1 MWICTKILPK
11 SIMMK
16 IHKCKSLNWC
26 DTLVLVWYQKTGLDR
41 DLAEMFLPTLTPT
54 QRKKKP
60 NAAIKN
66 KTNFPMDRSLGK
78 DISGFVQI

>member
-11 SIMMK
+11 SIVMK

-26 DTLVLVWYQKTGLDR
+26 DTLVWVWYQKMGLDR

-54 QRKKKP
+54 QRKKPQCCNKKQNKLSNEQKP
-60 NAAIKN
+60 W
-66 KTNFPMDRSLGK
+66 
-78 DISGFVQI
+78 